1 MEEYFAVLWSCPL
14 FQGIAEEDCAAVLHR
29 LGGIV
34 VRFGKRETILS
45 EGAPVRSIGVVLS
58 GSAQVVQVD
67 YFGNRSIVANLEPSE
82 LFAESFAC
90 AGVSEMP
97 VQVAANEND
106 TAVLWIDPRRI
117 MQPCGNDGGFQ
128 RKMLENLLKIMAAK
142 NLAFRQKVE
151 ILSKR
156 TTREKLMAYLMLQA
170 RRNHRSSFTI
180 PFDRQELADYLG
192 VDRSG
197 LSAEISRLR
206 REGVLRCAR
215 NHFELLPPSGSAPK

>member
-1 MEEYFAVLWSCPL
+1 MKEYFAVLRSCPL
-14 FQGIAEEDCAAVLHR
+14 FQGIAEEDFAAVLDC
-29 LGGIV
+29 LGGNI
-34 VRFGKRETILS
+34 VRFAKRETILS
-45 EGAPVRSIGVVLS
+45 EGEPVRYMGIVLS

-90 AGVSEMP
+90 AGVKEMP
-97 VQVAANEND
+97 VQVVANEDD
-106 TAVLWIDPRRI
+106 TAVLWIDHLRI
-117 MQPCGNDGGFQ
+117 TQPYGNDCGFY
-128 RKMLENLLKIMAAK
+128 RKLIDNLLKIAATK
-142 NLAFRQKVE
+142 NLAFHQKVE

-170 RRNHRSSFTI
+170 KKNHSSSFTI

-197 LSAEISRLR
+197 LSAEISKLR
-206 REGVLRCAR
+206 REGVFQCER
-215 NHFELLPPSGSAPK
+215 NHFTLLSTLKSAQR